1 MRKLRFIMVLVIL
14 VGALFYGS
22 NWAFADGLIIH
33 DGAALTLNDA
43 TLDLNCLDLIIED
56 GGTLDLGTGAVEECG
71 ILELSSS
78 GDLIWGTGD
87 IDYCQSSWGG
97 GGGSCFIS
105 TAAYGSQMEPHINV
119 LQKFIDRF
127 LFINK

>member
-14 VGALFYGS
+14 VGAQFYGS

-43 TLDLNCLDLIIED
+43 TLDLNCLDLTIED

-71 ILELSSS
+71 VLEVSID
-78 GDLIWGTGD
+78 GDLIWGTGE
-87 IDYCQSSWGG
+87 IDYCQRLRG

-105 TAAYGSQMEPHINV
+105 TAAFGSRMEPHINV
-119 LQKFIDRF
+119 LQEFIDRY
-127 LFINK
+127 LINK